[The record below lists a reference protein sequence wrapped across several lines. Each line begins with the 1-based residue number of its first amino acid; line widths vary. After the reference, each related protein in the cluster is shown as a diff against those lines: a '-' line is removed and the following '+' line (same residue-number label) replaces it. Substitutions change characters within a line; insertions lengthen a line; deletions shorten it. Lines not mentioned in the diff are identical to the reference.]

1 MDAKSIQQLKMF
13 VQACKMNPE
22 LLHEPSLS
30 FFKTYIESLGATI
43 PAKEE
48 APEEA
53 PKAEEKPVPEPK
65 APEPAPMEV
74 ESEEEEE
81 VVELDNSGVIDEDK
95 LIDLPMGEEDKEC
108 SEADMDQANELRG
121 QGQMAMMDGNLD
133 KARDI
138 YGKAILANPHSAPL
152 FAKRAQLLLRQKKP
166 RNVIRDCDKA
176 LVINPDNALAHRCK
190 GKALRLLGKWEE
202 AASSLG
208 AAQKIDYDDD
218 THEMMNTIVKP
229 NADKL
234 RAARLRREGKRR
246 ERDHKERAERV
257 KSAREERQKAYDEQ
271 KKQRESQGPTF
282 DNNMN
287 FEPEDMGAPPGGMGG
302 LFEDPE
308 IQELLQDPEVIEAMA
323 AMQQNP
329 ASLMQYMNNPKVKKV
344 LSKLQGK
351 FGGGGMGGMPGG
363 MGGMPG
369 GMGGMPGGMGG
380 MPGGMGGMPGGMG
393 GMPGGMPPGMEGM
406 FPGAGAAGPGA
417 PPPQFTNPPPPQFSS
432 SDDVD

>member
-133 KARDI
+133 EARDI

-246 ERDHKERAERV
+246 EKDHKERAERV

-271 KKQRESQGPTF
+271 KKQRETRKMVHQIATHDEFKTKVSSAKDNKLIVVDFWATWCGPCIRIAPTLEKIASEESAITVYKVDVDENSETMEAEGIECMPTF
-282 DNNMN
+282 KFYKDGVCV
-287 FEPEDMGAPPGGMGG
+287 ETVMGAN
-302 LFEDPE
+302 
-308 IQELLQDPEVIEAMA
+308 EA
-323 AMQQNP
+323 
-329 ASLMQYMNNPKVKKV
+329 
-344 LSKLQGK
+344 KLREMIAK
-351 FGGGGMGGMPGG
+351 HK
-363 MGGMPG
+363 
-369 GMGGMPGGMGG
+369 
-380 MPGGMGGMPGGMG
+380 
-393 GMPGGMPPGMEGM
+393 
-406 FPGAGAAGPGA
+406 
-417 PPPQFTNPPPPQFSS
+417 
-432 SDDVD
+432 